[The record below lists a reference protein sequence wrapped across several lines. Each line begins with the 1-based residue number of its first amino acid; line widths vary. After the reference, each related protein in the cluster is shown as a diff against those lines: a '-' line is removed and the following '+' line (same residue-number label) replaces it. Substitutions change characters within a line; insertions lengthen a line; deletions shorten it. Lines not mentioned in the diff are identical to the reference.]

1 MKALCRFAA
10 AGAAVLLLSACG
22 ALSHISYRNGGLVIS
37 MDQAVSR
44 LHAVETAKRVDSY
57 KSLFIYQH
65 ILRLKEGNF
74 IVYEDARTDQQYE
87 FEPTMMRTIDVV
99 FETHKKVLVYAHAHL
114 HAYQLFLPNGKILN
128 LIAQQSESQELQLL
142 YGMSSAQMDRLLHSL
157 DPHAPAAPYRN
168 VLQINDPHHALQT
181 HWDVQKV
188 HFYPLVVPLPRLIGF

>member
-1 MKALCRFAA
+1 MKRVFYFITAVTAA
-10 AGAAVLLLSACG
+10 LLLSACG
-22 ALSHISYRNGGLVIS
+22 ALSHIGYRDGTLVIS
-37 MDQAVSR
+37 MDQAISE
-44 LHAVETAKRVDSY
+44 LHAVETAKRIDSY

-74 IVYEDARTDQQYE
+74 VVYENAKTDIQYE

-99 FETHKKVLVYAHAHL
+99 FETRKKVLVYAYAHL
-114 HAYQLFLPNGKILN
+114 RAYQLFLPNGKILN

-157 DPHAPAAPYRN
+157 DPHAPATPYRD
-168 VLQINDPHHALQT
+168 VLVIHDPHHALQT

-188 HFYPLVVPLPRLIGF
+188 HFYPLVVPLPRLLGF

>member
-1 MKALCRFAA
+1 MRVLYRVVAA
-10 AGAAVLLLSACG
+10 AWAALLLSACG
-22 ALSHISYRNGGLVIS
+22 TLSHIGYRDGALVIS
-37 MDQAVSR
+37 MDQAVSE
-44 LHAVETAKRVDSY
+44 LHAVETAKRIDSY
-57 KSLFIYQH
+57 KSLFVYQH

-74 IVYEDARTDQQYE
+74 VVYEDAKTDIQYE

-99 FETHKKVLVYAHAHL
+99 FETRKKVLVYAHAHL

-157 DPHAPAAPYRN
+157 DPHAPATPYRD
-168 VLQINDPHHALQT
+168 VLVIRDPHHALQT

-188 HFYPLVVPLPRLIGF
+188 HFYPLVVPLPRLLGF